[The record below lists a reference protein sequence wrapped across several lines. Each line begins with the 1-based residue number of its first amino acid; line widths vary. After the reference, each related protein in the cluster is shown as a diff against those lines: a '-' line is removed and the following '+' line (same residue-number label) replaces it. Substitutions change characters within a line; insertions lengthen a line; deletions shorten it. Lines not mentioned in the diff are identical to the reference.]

1 MGGDDQRLSRRGSF
15 VEDPDSYQ
23 AARPGYPRL
32 VYEVLADCGLRPG
45 ARVLEI
51 GPGTGQVTR
60 PLVAAGASVL
70 AVELGGRLA
79 ARLRTNLAGRDVTV
93 IEGDFATV
101 ALPDGT
107 FDLAVCATA
116 FHWLDR
122 LRRCGGWPGW
132 SGRAEDWRCGGPS
145 SVTPTAARPC
155 ARTWTRSTDDDYRR
169 RGAARQACQRPCGS
183 PNARRSWRQ
192 VTGSVPSGSR

>member
-15 VEDPDSYQ
+15 DEDPDNYQ
-23 AARPGYPRL
+23 AARPGYPRR

-79 ARLRTNLAGRDVTV
+79 ARLRTNMAGHDVTV

-101 ALPDGT
+101 PLPAHP

-116 FHWLDR
+116 LHWLGAGAAVRR
-122 LRRCGGWPGW
+122 LARLVRPGGGLAVWWTVFGAPERSPPW
-132 SGRAEDWRCGGPS
+132 RADLN
-145 SVTPTAARPC
+145 AL
-155 ARTWTRSTDDDYRR
+155 YRR
-169 RGAARQACQRPCGS
+169 WLPAQGRGPAGVPASLRVAERTADCG
-183 PNARRSWRQ
+183 Q